1 MIKCLIDRK
10 MPSKEN
16 VAKRQDFDA
25 VLKKVP
31 RNYPINSPWFYGAIG
46 FSSVLILI
54 LLIIYR

>member
-1 MIKCLIDRK
+1 

-16 VAKRQDFDA
+16 LANRQDFDA

-46 FSSVLILI
+46 FSSVLIII
-54 LLIIYR
+54 LLIFRI

>member
-1 MIKCLIDRK
+1 

-16 VAKRQDFDA
+16 VAKRQDFEA

-31 RNYPINSPWFYGAIG
+31 QKYTINSPWFYGAIG

-54 LLIIYR
+54 LLIF